1 MGQLIVRFIYSPAY
15 VHCYFLIRNF
25 LSIKFILNITDLFNI
40 RKEWDL
46 LNFSEGV
53 TPDNVKNYL
62 ERPGCVVYSGITDY

>member
-1 MGQLIVRFIYSPAY
+1 MGQLIVQFIYSPAY
-15 VHCYFLIRNF
+15 VYCYFLIRKF